1 MNTQTV
7 GNKGS
12 AASNAL
18 AFINRLKQNPKML
31 LLIGGVIVTAII
43 MMALLWLKEDK
54 YGVLFS
60 NVSNQDGGEIVS
72 QLEKMN
78 IAYQFSA
85 GGSAILIPENKVYDT
100 RLRLAQQGLPKGGAV
115 GFELLDKERFGMSQF
130 TEQVNYQRAL
140 EGELSRTISTIN
152 SIESARVHLA
162 MPKPS
167 LFVRE
172 RKQPTASVTL
182 SLYAGRSLSQGQ
194 IDAIIHLIA
203 SSVPEMVE
211 DKVTIIDQHGHLL
224 TNEQNRNILLNAT
237 QIDFAERIEKR
248 IRDRIVK
255 LVGAVVGNNNV
266 NVQVTADIDFSRQES
281 TMERFDPNSDIANQ
295 TIRSKHQTENLQSG
309 NVNGVG
315 GVPGALSNQPVPIP
329 SAPIDE
335 AQNENKTTEPT
346 DNQKYSQQRDDTLN
360 FEVNRHIVH
369 SQIPEGRIK
378 RLSVA
383 VLVNYQA
390 IEKAVQ
396 SPEDS
401 DDVEE
406 FDESDN
412 PTSTTDYQRLDEEV
426 LNNIEALAR
435 QAMGYSSER
444 GDTLTVANLKF
455 TQQPTVDDD
464 GIAFWKTS
472 EFYDA
477 MKTYVQYIVWALII
491 WVLWRKFIKPIWLK
505 WQNQIF
511 ANKNNDD
518 ESQNNNEENNR
529 YKAYSRQQQKNFE
542 DSLQQQQYI
551 REMVTKDP
559 RVLALIIRGWMNDKD
574 GQ

>member
-18 AFINRLKQNPKML
+18 SFINRLKQNPQML

-194 IDAIIHLIA
+194 IDSIIHLIA
-203 SSVPEMVE
+203 SSVPEMV
-211 DKVTIIDQHGHLL
+211 
-224 TNEQNRNILLNAT
+224 
-237 QIDFAERIEKR
+237 
-248 IRDRIVK
+248 
-255 LVGAVVGNNNV
+255 
-266 NVQVTADIDFSRQES
+266 
-281 TMERFDPNSDIANQ
+281 
-295 TIRSKHQTENLQSG
+295 
-309 NVNGVG
+309 
-315 GVPGALSNQPVPIP
+315 
-329 SAPIDE
+329 
-335 AQNENKTTEPT
+335 
-346 DNQKYSQQRDDTLN
+346 
-360 FEVNRHIVH
+360 
-369 SQIPEGRIK
+369 
-378 RLSVA
+378 
-383 VLVNYQA
+383 
-390 IEKAVQ
+390 
-396 SPEDS
+396 
-401 DDVEE
+401 
-406 FDESDN
+406 
-412 PTSTTDYQRLDEEV
+412 
-426 LNNIEALAR
+426 
-435 QAMGYSSER
+435 
-444 GDTLTVANLKF
+444 
-455 TQQPTVDDD
+455 
-464 GIAFWKTS
+464 
-472 EFYDA
+472 
-477 MKTYVQYIVWALII
+477 
-491 WVLWRKFIKPIWLK
+491 
-505 WQNQIF
+505 
-511 ANKNNDD
+511 
-518 ESQNNNEENNR
+518 
-529 YKAYSRQQQKNFE
+529 
-542 DSLQQQQYI
+542 
-551 REMVTKDP
+551 
-559 RVLALIIRGWMNDKD
+559 
-574 GQ
+574 

>member
-18 AFINRLKQNPKML
+18 SFINRLKQNPKML

-315 GVPGALSNQPVPIP
+315 GVPGALSNQPVPIA

-335 AQNENKTTEPT
+335 AQNENKTTEQT

-390 IEKAVQ
+390 IEKTVQ
-396 SPEDS
+396 PTEDS